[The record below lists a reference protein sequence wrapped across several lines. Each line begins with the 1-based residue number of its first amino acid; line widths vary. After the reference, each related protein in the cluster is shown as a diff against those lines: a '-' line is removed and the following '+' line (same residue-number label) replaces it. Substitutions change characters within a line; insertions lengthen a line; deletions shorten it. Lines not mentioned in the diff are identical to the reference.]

1 MLPRDARSR
10 SLYRAHSYDS
20 SELARSP
27 SRPSSVHSRSSDYGP
42 RTYHYGS
49 PYSDASSLP
58 ADGYGASSHMA
69 DSNWE
74 SHVEKAGR
82 LNGAGPVMYTCRW
95 KKPDN
100 QPCNYTG
107 KKQLA
112 KRHVESVHL
121 GKK

>member
-1 MLPRDARSR
+1 M
-10 SLYRAHSYDS
+10 
-20 SELARSP
+20 
-27 SRPSSVHSRSSDYGP
+27 
-42 RTYHYGS
+42 T
-49 PYSDASSLP
+49 
-58 ADGYGASSHMA
+58 

-95 KKPDN
+95 KKADN